1 MSYTKILCFLFFI
14 FTILFSQDCN
24 DGYSYYE
31 DIDSTYSNVTVQDL
45 GDCFNNGDLEAL
57 NDIISENNFTEIED
71 TFLLG
76 TQTWNEGRLRFLVAG
91 YYFSGVEQQITTIP
105 ESIGNLTDLRKLYL
119 EWNAIESL
127 PNTFSNMN
135 ALVQLYI
142 SNNNLINLPEN
153 FGNLQN
159 LYILDLGYNNITEL
173 PYSITEIDNLG
184 YLWIFNNQLEILPN
198 NFCNLDLDWDDD
210 DYFGY
215 PYFASGGNML
225 CENVPECISNTNH
238 LNTSLEQYYYSVQIT
253 VEQDCSF
260 LESFENNP
268 TFFELDNIYPNPFN
282 PTTTVNFSLKK
293 SEKISVTI
301 YDLKGQLIK
310 TIINNKLINTGTHNL
325 LWDASANPSGI
336 YFVNISNGL
345 QNKTQ
350 KIILEK

>member
-1 MSYTKILCFLFFI
+1 MRHAKILCFLFFI
-14 FTILFSQDCN
+14 FTILLSQDCD

-45 GDCFNNGDLEAL
+45 GYCFNNGDLEAL
-57 NDIISENNFTEIED
+57 HDIISENNFTEIED

-184 YLWIFNNQLEILPN
+184 YLWIFNNQLQILPN
-198 NFCNLDLDWDDD
+198 NFCDLDLDWDND

-225 CENVPECISNTNH
+225 CENVPECISNTSH
-238 LNTSLEQYYYSVQIT
+238 LNTSLEQYYYSVQII

-260 LESFENNP
+260 LESFENN
-268 TFFELDNIYPNPFN
+268 TIFFELDNVYPNPFN
-282 PTTTVNFSLKK
+282 PTTTINFSLKK

-325 LWDASANPSGI
+325 LWDASVNPSGI